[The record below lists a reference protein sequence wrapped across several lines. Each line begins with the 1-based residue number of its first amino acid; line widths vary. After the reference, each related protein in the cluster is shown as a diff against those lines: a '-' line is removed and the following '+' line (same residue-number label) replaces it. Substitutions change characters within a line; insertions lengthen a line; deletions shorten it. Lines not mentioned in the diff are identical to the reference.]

1 LRTQNGKKTK
11 KEFFLIY
18 LLMKHGRGKRGDPKN
33 KKNKKKT
40 KKKKKKYFEGINE
53 KSGKKK
59 IH

>member
-1 LRTQNGKKTK
+1 
-11 KEFFLIY
+11 
-18 LLMKHGRGKRGDPKN
+18 MKHGRGKRGDPKN